1 MEAEMKARL
10 DALLMGEIA
19 AAEAVPTEP
28 LTPRERHQRALT
40 LAVLFRVVILSTTLA
55 KALAAPAA
63 DAAKPAAKPAPKAPR
78 RAAPAAAP
86 PAPAPSP
93 ANEMDMDDTPQD
105 PTADSAVD
113 FASDSSGTSPRVE
126 ALRST
131 LERRLEGLT
140 GRRESKS
147 CPEGFEWIGAGA
159 ADSQLADDGP
169 CGAAA
174 AGGG

>member
-28 LTPRERHQRALT
+28 PTPRERHQRALT

-86 PAPAPSP
+86 PAPSP

-105 PTADSAVD
+105 PTADTAVD
-113 FASDSSGTSPRVE
+113 LAADSAGTSPRVE

-159 ADSQLADDGP
+159 ADGQLADDGP